1 MDFLPIFLRVKGRP
15 VLVVGGGAVA
25 ARKVALL
32 QRSGARVRVVA
43 PQLSAALAPL
53 ALAGEIDHDARPFEP
68 NDLDEPEIVIA
79 ATDDP
84 EVNEAVAA
92 AARARRIPV
101 NVVDEPALCSFI
113 MPAIVDRGRVVAAI
127 STGGAA
133 PVLARLIRARLELLL
148 HPGIGRLAELSAR
161 WRDRVRAALPDEAVR
176 RRFWDGLLGGPWVA
190 RIAAGEDPD
199 IEQLLAETL
208 AGGGFTII
216 NVPVDDPDALT
227 LRAFKQI
234 HGANLVLYHPSVPA
248 IVLEHARRDATQR
261 AASDEAAA
269 RDFAAADLADGQ
281 NVVWLVPGTAA

>member
-1 MDFLPIFLRVKGRP
+1 MDFLPIFLKVNDRP

-32 QRSGARVRVVA
+32 RRSGARVRIVA
-43 PQLSAALAPL
+43 PRLSAALTPVVL
-53 ALAGEIDHDARPFEP
+53 SGEIEHCARQFEP
-68 NDLDEPEIVIA
+68 HDLDDPELVVA

-148 HPGIGRLAELSAR
+148 HPGIGRLADLSAR
-161 WRDRVRAALPDEAVR
+161 WRDRVRTVLPDEAVR
-176 RRFWDGLLGGPWVA
+176 RRFWDGLLGGPWVE
-190 RIAAGEDPD
+190 RIAAGEEPD
-199 IEQLLAETL
+199 IEQLLLEPLAE
-208 AGGGFTII
+208 GGFTII
-216 NVPVDDPDALT
+216 GVPVDDPDALT

-234 HGANLVLYHPSVPA
+234 QRANLVLYHPSMPA
-248 IVLEHARRDATQR
+248 IVLEHARRDATQLI
-261 AASDEAAA
+261 AADEAMA
-269 RDFAAADLADGQ
+269 RDLAAADLADGQ
-281 NVVWLVPGTAA
+281 NVVWLVPGVAA

>member
-1 MDFLPIFLRVKGRP
+1 MEFLPIFLRVKGRP

-32 QRSGARVRVVA
+32 RRAGARIRVVA
-43 PQLSAALAPL
+43 PLLSAELTPL
-53 ALAGEIDHDARPFEP
+53 ALSGEIDHDARPFGP
-68 NDLDEPEIVIA
+68 NDLDEPEIVVA
-79 ATDDP
+79 ATGDRH
-84 EVNEAVAA
+84 VNEAVAA
-92 AARARRIPV
+92 LAGARRIPV

-176 RRFWDGLLGGPWVA
+176 RRFWDELLGGPWVA
-190 RIAAGEDPD
+190 RIAAGEEPD
-199 IEQLLAETL
+199 IEQLLAEPI
-208 AGGGFTII
+208 AEGGFTIVA
-216 NVPVDDPDALT
+216 VPIDDPDALT

-234 HGANLVLYHPSVPA
+234 HRANLVLYHASVPS
-248 IVLEHARRDATQR
+248 IVLEHARRDATLR
-261 AASDEAAA
+261 VAPDESAA
-269 RDFAAADLADGQ
+269 RALAAADLADGH
-281 NVVWLVPGTAA
+281 NVIWLVPGAAA